1 MVIANVLNTILP
13 LYACKEKE
21 QGEGRRENALN
32 YVRLALRIKTV
43 CFQSGKHIACLYIEI
58 IVLMSPK
65 SVQLVKNP

>member
-43 CFQSGKHIACLYIEI
+43 CFQSGKHIACLYI
-58 IVLMSPK
+58 
-65 SVQLVKNP
+65 